1 MSRLDRVLEPEV
13 MDTAAEALAY
23 DRMDH
28 TTVNMAFVDDLI
40 AAAGEANDLTNVLDL
55 GTGTALIPIE
65 LCRRAPVARVVAVDA
80 SAEMLR
86 LGTVNV
92 ADAGLTDRI
101 ELRLADAKQM
111 PFADGQFSCVM
122 SNSIVHHI

>member
-28 TTVNMAFVDDLI
+28 TAVNMAFVDDLI

-65 LCRRAPVARVVAVDA
+65 LCRRAPVRE
-80 SAEMLR
+80 SWR
-86 LGTVNV
+86 STPQPRCCGLGPSTSQTL
-92 ADAGLTDRI
+92 D
-101 ELRLADAKQM
+101 
-111 PFADGQFSCVM
+111 
-122 SNSIVHHI
+122 